1 MIEYGEKMIPALR
14 QNRVQKS
21 NPQVNN
27 TPDHRIR

>member
-1 MIEYGEKMIPALR
+1 MIPALR

-27 TPDHRIR
+27 NPDHRIR